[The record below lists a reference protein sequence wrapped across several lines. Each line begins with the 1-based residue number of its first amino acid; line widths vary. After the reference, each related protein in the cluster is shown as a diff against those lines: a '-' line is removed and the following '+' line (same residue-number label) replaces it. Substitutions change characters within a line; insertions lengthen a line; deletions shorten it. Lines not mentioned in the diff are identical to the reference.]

1 MIRRED
7 GFTLVE
13 LLTSV
18 SIMAVVLGA
27 TLSLFEH
34 FTVTTQRNISQND
47 AQDRARTALDKIVR
61 EMRNHAAAA
70 PDQQLG
76 IDRATET
83 DLIFQTVDRPK
94 PVGSANARNVRRV
107 RYCFDSF
114 DPANGRIWV
123 QSQSWTTAAT
133 PAIPPTAS
141 CPSSGWDDQRV
152 VADHIVNSYNGQNRP
167 VFFPDSTQVSHVSS
181 IRTSLWID
189 MDPRKLPA
197 EQQLATSIFLR
208 NQNQAPEG
216 TFTYLVSQNGSVV
229 LNATGSSDPE
239 GERITYNWYQGS
251 ELIGQGLTATWPDPG
266 SGSYTVTLTVT
277 DQSGLNES
285 TSQTVVVP

>member
-1 MIRRED
+1 MRRED

-13 LLTSV
+13 LLTAV

-34 FTVTTQRNISQND
+34 FTVTTQRNIAQND
-47 AQDRARTALDKIVR
+47 AQDHARTAVDRIVR
-61 EMRNHAAAA
+61 EMRNHGAAA
-70 PDQQLG
+70 PDQELG

-94 PVGSANARNVRRV
+94 PAGSANSRNVRRV

-114 DPANGRIWV
+114 DPANGRLWF
-123 QSQSWTTAAT
+123 QSQSWTTATT
-133 PAIPPTAS
+133 PALPPTAS
-141 CPSSGWDDQRV
+141 CPSSGWDEERLLV
-152 VADHIVNSYNGQNRP
+152 EHIVNRYNGQNRP
-167 VFFPDSTQVSHVSS
+167 VFSPDSTQASHVSS

-189 MDPRKLPA
+189 MDPLELPA

-208 NQNQAPEG
+208 NQNQAPEAAF
-216 TFTYLVSQNGSVV
+216 TFLVSQNGSVV

-239 GERITYNWYQGS
+239 GERIKYTWYQGS
-251 ELIGQGLTATWPDPG
+251 TIIGEGLTATWPDPG